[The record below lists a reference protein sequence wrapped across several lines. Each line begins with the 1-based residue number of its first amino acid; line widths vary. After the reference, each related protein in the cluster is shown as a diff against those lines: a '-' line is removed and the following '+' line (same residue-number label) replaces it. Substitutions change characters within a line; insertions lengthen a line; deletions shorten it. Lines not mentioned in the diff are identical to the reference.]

1 MENTPDAKIGAVTPY
16 ACGDAIV
23 EDANGPTDGAD
34 RPKSGFTMEGQN
46 LLHSLKSFAASLGNA
61 SNDPQMERKLPES
74 SDQVAGVSLRCII
87 GLLATNIDE
96 VDISTTEHL
105 WRYLAT

>member
-23 EDANGPTDGAD
+23 EDTTGPKDGAD

-96 VDISTTEHL
+96 VDIVT
-105 WRYLAT
+105 

>member
-23 EDANGPTDGAD
+23 EDATGPTDGAD

-46 LLHSLKSFAASLGNA
+46 LLNSLKSFAASL
-61 SNDPQMERKLPES
+61 
-74 SDQVAGVSLRCII
+74 
-87 GLLATNIDE
+87 
-96 VDISTTEHL
+96 
-105 WRYLAT
+105 